1 MTDTSAVGLA
11 YTRLEHSQGGVR
23 RFMRR
28 FARATLALTLLV
40 GLCASSPAAQNTSPS
55 YGGQAGVDRLV
66 SGAEVGRAGG
76 QLVVIQRAEPR
87 TLNPV
92 IAIDS
97 PSKDVVWRTMADL
110 IHINRETQQ
119 TEPALARSWAV
130 SPDGRRFTLSLRRG
144 VRFSD
149 GDPFDA
155 DDVLFSFQVYL
166 DEKMGSP
173 QRDLL
178 IVGGQPIAVR
188 KLDQETVQVDLAEPY
203 AAAERLFDAI
213 AMLPRH
219 LLEKPYKEGRLAEAW
234 GLRAPAESFAGLGP
248 FRFKE
253 HLPGERIVLERNPFY
268 WKADRAGNQLPYLDR
283 IVFMFVPSEDA
294 QAVRFQSGEADV
306 TTRLSAANFAVLL
319 RDQGNRN
326 YELLDRGPG
335 LDYTFLFFN
344 QNNLAEKA
352 PPALARKLGW
362 FRQLSF
368 RQAVSRA
375 IDREGIVRLAYR
387 GRATPLWG
395 HVPPGNKLWVNRS
408 LPRPGRSVE
417 HARQLLQKSGFAWKA
432 DGTLVD
438 PEGQPVEFTVVT
450 SAGNTERIQ
459 IATIIQDDLKQL
471 GMRVSVVTLELR
483 ALLDR
488 LLTTHEYEACVLG
501 LGGADGD
508 PNSEMNVWLSSGNT
522 HLWHPGQS
530 QPATPWEAEIDVLMR
545 RQLTTRDVQLRK
557 RLYDRVQELVAQNLP
572 IISLVSPSVLVGA
585 TKGLGNLRPT
595 VLDHALW
602 NVEEVFWR
610 RRPPGAPQ

>member
-1 MTDTSAVGLA
+1 
-11 YTRLEHSQGGVR
+11 
-23 RFMRR
+23 MRR
-28 FARATLALTLLV
+28 LARATLALTLLV
-40 GLCASSPAAQNTSPS
+40 GLSASSPAGQKTAPPSPGSRSSS
-55 YGGQAGVDRLV
+55 YAGQAGVDLLV
-66 SGAEVGRAGG
+66 TGADVGRPGG
-76 QLVVIQRAEPR
+76 RLVVIQRAEPR

-92 IAIDS
+92 IAIDI

-119 TEPALARSWAV
+119 TEPALARSWAI

-155 DDVLFSFQVYL
+155 DDVLFSFRVYL

-219 LLEKPYKEGRLAEAW
+219 LLEKPYQEGRLAEAW
-234 GLRAPAESFAGLGP
+234 GLRASAESFAGLGP

-268 WKADRAGNQLPYLDR
+268 WKADRAGNPLPYLDR

-344 QNNLAEKA
+344 QNNLAEKGS
-352 PPALARKLGW
+352 PALARKLAW
-362 FRQLSF
+362 FRQLPF

-417 HARQLLQKSGFAWKA
+417 QARQLLRKAGFAWKG

-438 PEGQPVEFTVVT
+438 TEGQPVEFTVVT
-450 SAGNTERIQ
+450 NAGNTERIQ

-471 GMRVSVVTLELR
+471 GMRVNVVTLELR

-501 LGGADGD
+501 LGGGDGD
-508 PNSEMNVWLSSGNT
+508 PSSEMNVWLSSGNT
-522 HLWHPGQS
+522 HLWNLGQS
-530 QPATPWEAEIDVLMR
+530 QPATPWEAEIDGLMR
-545 RQLTTRDVQLRK
+545 RQLATRDVQLRK

-595 VLDHALW
+595 VLDHHVLW
-602 NVEEVFWR
+602 NVEELFWR

>member
-1 MTDTSAVGLA
+1 MKKRLAGL
-11 YTRLEHSQGGVR
+11 TI
-23 RFMRR
+23 
-28 FARATLALTLLV
+28 ALTLQAV
-40 GLCASSPAAQNTSPS
+40 VSGFSHAAQGPAAPS
-55 YGGQAGVDRLV
+55 RDSRVPSIGGRASADPLV
-66 SGAEVGRAGG
+66 SAAEVGRSGG
-76 QLVVIQRAEPR
+76 QLVVIERAEPR

-92 IAIDS
+92 IAIDI
-97 PSKDVVWRTMADL
+97 PSRDVVWRTMADL
-110 IHINRETQQ
+110 IHVNRETQQ
-119 TEPALARSWAV
+119 TEPALARSWSV

-155 DDVLFSFQVYL
+155 DDVLFSFQVYM
-166 DEKMGSP
+166 DEKVGAP

-178 IVGGQPIAVR
+178 IVAGQPIAVR

-203 AAAERLFDAI
+203 AAAERLFDNI

-219 LLEKPYKEGRLAEAW
+219 LLEKPYKEGRLAETW
-234 GLRAPAESFAGLGP
+234 GVRSPAETFAGLGP

-253 HLPGERIVLERNPFY
+253 HVPGERIVLERNPFY
-268 WKADRAGNQLPYLDR
+268 WKTDRAGQPLPYLDR
-283 IVFMFVPSEDA
+283 IVFVFVPSEDA
-294 QAVRFQSGEADV
+294 QAVRFQSGEADI

-319 RDQGNRN
+319 REQERRN

-344 QNNLAEKA
+344 QNDLTEKTLQA
-352 PPALARKLGW
+352 IARKLTW
-362 FRQLSF
+362 FRQLAF

-395 HVPPGNKLWVNRS
+395 HVPPGNKLWANRS
-408 LPRPGRSVE
+408 LPKPGRSIE
-417 HARQLLQKSGFAWKA
+417 HARQLLQKAGFAWKA
-432 DGTLVD
+432 DGALVD
-438 PEGQPVEFTVVT
+438 KEGQPVEFTVVT
-450 SAGNTERIQ
+450 NAGNTERIQ

-488 LLTTHEYEACVLG
+488 LLTTHEYDACVLG
-501 LGGADGD
+501 LGGGDGD

-522 HLWHPGQS
+522 HLWNPGQS

-545 RQLTTRDVQLRK
+545 RQLTTRDAQLRK
-557 RLYDRVQELVAQNLP
+557 RIYDRVQELIAQNLP
-572 IISLVSPSVLVGA
+572 VISLVSPSVLVGA
-585 TKGLGNLRPT
+585 TKGLGNFRPT
-595 VLDHALW
+595 VLDHHALW
-602 NVEEVFWR
+602 NVEELFWR
-610 RRPPGAPQ
+610 RRPSGAPR